1 VDNHA
6 QLAHLSR
13 MDILSVFGIRGRPK
27 EVHQLEDALS
37 ALGLHPKRVPDS
49 VKLAAVKLMKEA
61 EGGAM
66 ADAEVSYARAA
77 PLLVYCML
85 GIDDYTTANG
95 AGDTAAAEFRLR
107 HAIESGESLDA
118 RLAMLTVIANV
129 VHPAIIEE
137 FDLQVD

>member
-1 VDNHA
+1 
-6 QLAHLSR
+6 

-66 ADAEVSYARAA
+66 ADAEASCARAA
-77 PLLVYCML
+77 PLLAYCMI
-85 GIDDYTTANG
+85 GGDDYTTANG
-95 AGDTAAAEFRLR
+95 TGETAAAEARLR

-118 RLAMLTVIANV
+118 RLAMLTLLAQAT
-129 VHPAIIEE
+129 HPEIIDR
-137 FDLQVD
+137 FDLRVD